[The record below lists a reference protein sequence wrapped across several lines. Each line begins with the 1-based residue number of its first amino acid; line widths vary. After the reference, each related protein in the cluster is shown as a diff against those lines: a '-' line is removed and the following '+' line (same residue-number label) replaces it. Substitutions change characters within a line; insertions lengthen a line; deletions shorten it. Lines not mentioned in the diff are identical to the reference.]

1 MAIGDLAAVPG
12 TDDVYYV
19 DVGTHGVPRY
29 GTVYLLDAAQPALV
43 DTGTG
48 QNRELVFDTLDE
60 VGIDRE
66 AVQHILP
73 THVHLDHAGGAG
85 YFADACPNATVR
97 THEIGVP
104 HLVDPDRL
112 VAGTKDA
119 VGDQWEFYADPE
131 PVPEDRIEGLTDG
144 DEIDLGDRTLSVIHT
159 PGHAP
164 HQTVFLDS
172 RDDLLFTGDAAGIYV
187 PERDTIRETSPPPQ
201 FDLEGCLADVRT
213 IEDIAPETLCF
224 GHFGPRE
231 YDPELL
237 EGYKRTLVE
246 WVEAVRQKRAELGD
260 DEAVIEHFAENS
272 DMIEIWGER
281 KARAEDTLNVRG
293 VLAALDR
300 AGSDD

>member
-201 FDLEGCLADVRT
+201 FDLEGCLDDIRT

-231 YDPELL
+231 YAPELL